1 MNFSQAVKSALIEKY
16 STFSGRASRAE
27 WWYFL
32 LFTIIISIV
41 VSAAVAFTTFGSVD
55 WEYVATL
62 NEGQGTEFLLDS
74 SFGIGTRLSA
84 VVLALVFFL
93 PLLAVTIRRLQ
104 DLDASYYWA
113 IPYFIVSIMSI
124 WMAIFPSVEPAAVR
138 LDAAGNL
145 VTLLY
150 CLAFFRKGGYEDNR
164 FGANPLEEEDTY

>member
-1 MNFSQAVKSALIEKY
+1 MNFNQAVKSALIDNY
-16 STFSGRASRAE
+16 SVFKGRSSRSE
-27 WWYFL
+27 WWYFA
-32 LFTIIISIV
+32 LFTIIVSIV
-41 VSAAVAFTTFGSVD
+41 VSALVAFTTFGSVD

-62 NEGQGTEFLLDS
+62 NESQATEFLLDS

-84 VVLALVFFL
+84 VILSLAFFL
-93 PLLAVTIRRLQ
+93 PSLAVTIRRLQ

-113 IPYFIVSIMSI
+113 IPYFIASIMSI

-150 CLAFFRKGGYEDNR
+150 CLAFLRKGGYEDNR
-164 FGANPLEEEDTY
+164 FGPNPLEEEDTY